1 MLFYVKR
8 DLGLIFQVIDSV
20 VFHVRRVPGI
30 CMKAKCRAA
39 DAGCMEKFKHD
50 WKDKSVVPYLNQIF
64 RKHWIS
70 PLLIKQGKLSPIQTT
85 ELEQE
90 TEQD

>member
-1 MLFYVKR
+1 MKLHRYVLFYVKR

-50 WKDKSVVPYLNQIF
+50 
-64 RKHWIS
+64 
-70 PLLIKQGKLSPIQTT
+70 
-85 ELEQE
+85 
-90 TEQD
+90 